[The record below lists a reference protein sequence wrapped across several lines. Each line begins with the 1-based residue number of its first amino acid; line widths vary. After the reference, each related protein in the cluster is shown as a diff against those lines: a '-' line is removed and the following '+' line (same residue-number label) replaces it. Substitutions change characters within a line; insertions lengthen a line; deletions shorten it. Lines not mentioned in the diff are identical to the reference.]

1 MAQPHKGPREQIKLR
16 AHADVYAA
24 LRDMAVERGL
34 PLSQIAADLLAVAVG
49 RPELV
54 RELDKAQEEGLPLAM

>member
-16 AHADVYAA
+16 AHVDVYAA